1 MAPDNLAFCPRCNF
15 ELTDPAAEPGDVCT
29 LCAMFILTWR
39 LSMPCSIPI
48 GLCARSAA
56 IEQETA
62 DRRRRQAIARLR
74 DQVEQL
80 EQETDP
86 EILENADGALS
97 DVLWD
102 KIHENRR
109 AARRQS
115 H

>member
-1 MAPDNLAFCPRCNF
+1 VAPDVLAFCPRCNF
-15 ELTDPAAEPGDVCT
+15 ELVDPAAEPGDVCMP
-29 LCAMFILTWR
+29 CAVYILTWR
-39 LSMPCSIPI
+39 LQMPCSIAI
-48 GLCARSAA
+48 GRMARSAE
-56 IEQETA
+56 IERETA

-80 EQETDP
+80 EQETDLDLI
-86 EILENADGALS
+86 EQADGALS

>member
-1 MAPDNLAFCPRCNF
+1 VASDVLAFCPRCNY
-15 ELTDPAAEPGDVCT
+15 ELVDPAAEPGDVCT
-29 LCAMFILTWR
+29 LCAIYILTWR

-62 DRRRRQAIARLR
+62 DRRRRQAMARLR

-80 EQETDP
+80 EQETDLDLI
-86 EILENADGALS
+86 EQADGALS

-102 KIHENRR
+102 VIHERRR
-109 AARRQS
+109 AAGRQPR
-115 H
+115 